1 MTVHNMILL
10 EITKKDG
17 ILGKILWSYNLFINI
32 KSSFLIDMT
41 TPEKIGFLNQTPVV
55 LISIKST

>member
-41 TPEKIGFLNQTPVV
+41 TSEKIGFLNQTPVV